1 MIYVLHGCAISSL
14 VRCKAFKIPLW
25 SVLYVY
31 PQLLWFALI
40 YVIMYEVNMEN

>member
-1 MIYVLHGCAISSL
+1 MIYALYGYVISSL
-14 VRCKAFKIPLW
+14 VQCKGFKIPLW
-25 SVLYVY
+25 SVFYVY

>member
-1 MIYVLHGCAISSL
+1 MIYVSYGNIISSL
-14 VRCKAFKIPLW
+14 VQCKGFKISLW
-25 SVLYVY
+25 SVFYVY